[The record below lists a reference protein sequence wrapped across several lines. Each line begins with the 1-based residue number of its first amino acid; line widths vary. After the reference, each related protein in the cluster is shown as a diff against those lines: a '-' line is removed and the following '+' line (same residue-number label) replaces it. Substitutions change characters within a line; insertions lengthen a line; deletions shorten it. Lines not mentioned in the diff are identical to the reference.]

1 MAPFVERTLD
11 ELDPAARVI
20 IAFDTSDVID
30 VVEPQPIFEALLDEH
45 RALRWEGGVAFFGME
60 DILAAGRNPNIS
72 SDIEPAYAG
81 MGSRNALIPLHS
93 HGSSHTAYRKLLDPL
108 LAPKALAYLEPHIRD
123 LADSLIDV
131 FVDRGRVEFHDEFAV
146 PIAAT
151 IFLQLFGL
159 PVTDMEFLNSTKDEI
174 LKNGGDTPEA
184 RAKLSV
190 EAGDRLRAYLNDKL
204 DERALE
210 SEPRDDLIGRFTTF
224 AVDGRSLDRDEILR
238 IMHLFTIAGLDTVT
252 ASLTCIV
259 GWFARHRQELER
271 VVVHPDVLPAAIEEL
286 MRYENPVLTSGG
298 RMATADTDVNGVPVK
313 AGDLVTQCWTTA
325 NLDPEVFPDPLT
337 VDFDRSGN
345 RHIAFAAGWHRCL
358 GSHLARLELR
368 TAIDQLHRRIPS
380 YTITPGETPQY
391 HHAGVRAATY
401 LPLSFPA

>member
-1 MAPFVERTLD
+1 MASYVDRTFD

-20 IAFDTSDVID
+20 VAFDASDVID
-30 VVEPQPIFEALLDEH
+30 VVEPQPIFERLLEEH
-45 RALRWEGGVAFFGME
+45 RALRWDGGVAFFGME

-72 SDIEPAYAG
+72 SDIELAYAS
-81 MGSRNALIPLHS
+81 MGSRDALIPLHS
-93 HGSSHTAYRKLLDPL
+93 HGSEHTAYRKLLDPL
-108 LAPKALAYLEPHIRD
+108 LAPRAVAYLEPHIRE
-123 LADSLIDV
+123 LADSLIDA

-159 PVTDMEFLNSTKDEI
+159 PISDMEFLNSTKDEI
-174 LKNGGDTPEA
+174 LKNHGETPEERA
-184 RAKLSV
+184 RLSV
-190 EAGDRLRAYLNDKL
+190 EAGDRFRGYLSEKL
-204 DERALE
+204 DERE
-210 SEPRDDLIGRFTTF
+210 REPEPRDDLIGRFMTF
-224 AVDGRSLDRDEILR
+224 EVDGRGLDRDEILR

-259 GWFARHRQELER
+259 GWFARHPRELER
-271 VVVHPDVLPAAIEEL
+271 VVADPDVLPAAIEEL

-298 RMATADTDVNGVPVK
+298 RMAIADTEVNGCPVK

-325 NLDPEVFPDPLT
+325 NLDPEVFADPLT

-368 TAIDQLHRRIPS
+368 TAVDQLHRRIPS
-380 YTITPGETPQY
+380 YTITPGETAQY

-401 LPLSFPA
+401 LPLSFPV